1 MTGRDGWSFAGS
13 AGGTVADR
21 HWLNGPAAWASGRS
35 HARARDGRI
44 ELKALQRPLRF
55 LVTECQPPES
65 REKRRQSVGTSSG
78 ETFVETLEYLAPDC
92 RCECV
97 RLADGDAALDGLA
110 PLKAYDGVF
119 LPGTPIHVYEET
131 EDVQRQLAFMRRL
144 FRSGTPSF
152 GSCAGIQLAAA
163 AAGGKVRPMPNQ
175 REAGFARRI
184 FRTCTGAGHPLL
196 AGRPP
201 VYDAPSIHS
210 DEVET
215 LPEGA
220 LLLASNAVTRV
231 QAAEIRHDGGI
242 FWGVQYHPEPTLDEV
257 AKALKRQEEDL
268 IREGLF
274 TDRVA
279 LDQVTH
285 RIGALAGE
293 PGRRDLAWQLG
304 VDAQVT
310 DPALWT
316 IEIRNFIEYLVRLT
330 CIARGRA

>member
-1 MTGRDGWSFAGS
+1 
-13 AGGTVADR
+13 
-21 HWLNGPAAWASGRS
+21 L
-35 HARARDGRI
+35 RAPQQ
-44 ELKALQRPLRF
+44 ALRF

-78 ETFVETLEYLAPDC
+78 ETFLKTLEYLAPGC

-110 PLKAYDGVF
+110 PLESYDGVF
-119 LPGTPIHVYEET
+119 LPGSPIHVYEET

-163 AAGGKVRPMPNQ
+163 AAGGKVRRMPDQ
-175 REAGFARRI
+175 REVGFARRI
-184 FRTCTGAGHPLL
+184 FRTCIGAGHPLL

-220 LLLASNAVTRV
+220 LLLASNAMTTI

-242 FWGVQYHPEPTLDEV
+242 FWGVQYHPELTLDEV
-257 AKALKRQEEDL
+257 AKALERQEEDL
-268 IREGLF
+268 IREGF
-274 TDRVA
+274 VTDRAA
-279 LDQVTH
+279 LDQVTR
-285 RIGALAGE
+285 RIETLAAE

-310 DPALWT
+310 DPALRT
-316 IEIRNFIEYLVRLT
+316 IEIRNFIDYLVRPT